1 MSAPVSA
8 DTVPPS
14 RMLKST
20 VVTGSMTFLSRVSGL
35 VRDKVFSFA
44 FGSEPVMDAFF
55 VAFKIPNL
63 LRRFFAEGAFSQA
76 FVPVLAQQREQG
88 SRESVRD
95 LVCRTSGTLAV
106 ALFVVTLIGVV
117 AAPVLIYVFAPGFD
131 GVDGRRAMAVVMLR
145 WTFPYLMFI
154 SLAALDGAVLN
165 TYRQFAV
172 PAFTPLLLNLVL
184 ITFAGWLAPA
194 AEDPG
199 RMLAIGVFVA
209 GLVQLGFQ
217 LPFVLRLR
225 VLGLPRWAW
234 KDPAVR
240 RILTLMVP
248 IMLGSTVAQINI
260 LFDTLIAT
268 LLAVGSVSWLYYSDR
283 LVEFPLGVFGIA
295 LATVILPA
303 LSRQHARASA
313 RQFSVT
319 LDWALHLVVL
329 IALPAALGLFMLA
342 QPMIATIFLGGAFT
356 ADDVTMAGWSLMA
369 FAPGLVGFILVKVLS
384 PGYFARQDT
393 KSPVRIAIKA
403 LVLGMILNV
412 VLVYLAIITGWAPP
426 HAGLAAA
433 TSLSAMFN
441 AGALLRGLLR
451 EKVYSPRPG
460 WRRFLLQVSVACGA
474 MALTLDLLLQR
485 FGDWILMSVTERI
498 AALTVCVFVPMA
510 IYAMACLILG
520 IRPHQL
526 RAPDS
531 DGSL

>member
-1 MSAPVSA
+1 
-8 DTVPPS
+8 
-14 RMLKST
+14 MLRST
-20 VVTGSMTFLSRVSGL
+20 VVTGSMTLLSRISGL

-76 FVPVLAQQREQG
+76 FVPVLAQVREHG
-88 SRESVRD
+88 ERADVRD
-95 LVCRTSGTLAV
+95 LVCRTSGTLALV
-106 ALFVVTLIGVV
+106 LFAVTLVGVV
-117 AAPVLIYVFAPGFD
+117 AAPVLVYVFAPGFD
-131 GVDGRRAMAVVMLR
+131 GIDGRRAMTVVMLR

-154 SLAALDGAVLN
+154 SLAALAGAVLN

-184 ITFAGWLAPA
+184 IAFAGWLAPGSA
-194 AEDPG
+194 DPG
-199 RMLAIGVFVA
+199 RVLAIGVFVA
-209 GLVQLGFQ
+209 GAVQLAFQ

-225 VLGLPRWAW
+225 VLGWPRWAW
-234 KDPAVR
+234 QDSSVR

-295 LATVILPA
+295 LATVILPS
-303 LSRQHARASA
+303 LSQQHARASP
-313 RQFSVT
+313 QLFSVT

-342 QPMIATIFLGGAFT
+342 EPLIATIFYGGAFT
-356 ADDVTMAGWSLMA
+356 EADVNMAAWSLMA
-369 FAPGLVGFILVKVLS
+369 FAPGLIAFILVKVLS

-393 KSPVRIAIKA
+393 KTPVRIAIRA

-412 VLVYLAIITGWAPP
+412 ILVYLAIRTDLAPP

-441 AGALLRGLLR
+441 AAALLRGLLR
-451 EKVYSPRPG
+451 ERVYAPAAG
-460 WRRFLLQVSVACGA
+460 WPRFLVQVAAACGV
-474 MALTLDLLLQR
+474 MALTIHLLLQR
-485 FGDWILMSVTERI
+485 FGDWIGMSVSGRI
-498 AALTVCVFVPMA
+498 AALGVCVFVPMA
-510 IYAMACLILG
+510 VYAMACLVVG

-526 RAPDS
+526 RAP
-531 DGSL
+531 GPEASL